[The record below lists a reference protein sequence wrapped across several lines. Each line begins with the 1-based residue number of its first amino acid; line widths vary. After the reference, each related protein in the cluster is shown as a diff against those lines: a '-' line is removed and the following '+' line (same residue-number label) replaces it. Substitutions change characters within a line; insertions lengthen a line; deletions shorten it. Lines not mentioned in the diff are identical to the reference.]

1 VNLPPRLRL
10 GLLVL
15 AFLLVLMTALR
26 VVFWFSF
33 HGTDSPVAF
42 GTLLKAYSLGLR
54 FDLRLA
60 LLLVL
65 PWLVLTRIPALDP
78 ERSTWARHFWAGH
91 LALLACGLVFFYSFD
106 FGHYAYLETRL
117 DVSSLRFLL
126 NPLISLQMMWETYPI
141 GWSILGLVLFGLALR
156 WALRRA
162 VAKTFERQVVLTR
175 RRRIL
180 VITVTVAVYLVGLW
194 GKLSWYPLR
203 WSDAYFSTHRFT
215 SDLTLN
221 PLLYFLDTVCTAE
234 DETFDEEKTR
244 KHYAAVAAYL
254 GVDEPDRQRLGFDR
268 RIRPTALGTGRPNVV
283 VILMESFAAHT
294 TGVFGNPL
302 QPSPHFDAAARE
314 GLLWTRFYTPRF
326 GTARAVF
333 ATFTGIPD
341 TISRR
346 TASRNPQIVNQYTIP
361 GALEGYEKFYFLG
374 GSANWAN
381 IRGMLA
387 HNIEGLHIHEE
398 GSYPDAPRVDVWG
411 ISDLHL
417 FEEAN
422 KVLRTV
428 DKPFFAFIHLSGNH
442 RPYTIPE
449 DNRGFEPRT
458 APEEQL
464 HENGFHSLEEFNSFR
479 FLDHAMGFFLKTAR
493 GEDYFENTLFF
504 FVGDNGTPGKVAALP
519 VAEEV
524 FGLGMYH
531 TPFLIYGPGLIE
543 EPRVFDAPATQ
554 MDVMPT
560 VAGVIG
566 AEVVNT
572 TLGRNLLDPRLPE
585 GYAFIQARRGTETE
599 IGLLGRDFYMLTDV
613 DGRKPRLHAYAS
625 ATPNDDL
632 AAREP
637 ERVRAMTD
645 LGLGLFHTSKW
656 MMYHNAP
663 R

>member
-15 AFLLVLMTALR
+15 AMLLALMTVLR
-26 VVFWFSF
+26 FVFWVSF
-33 HGTDSPVAF
+33 HGSDSPVPFA
-42 GTLLKAYSLGLR
+42 TLLKAFFIGFR

-78 ERSTWARHFWAGH
+78 DRSSWARRFWAGH
-91 LALLACGLVFFYSFD
+91 LAFLACALVFFYSFD
-106 FGHYAYLETRL
+106 LGHYAYLETRL
-117 DVSSLRFLL
+117 DVSTLRFLK
-126 NPLISLQMMWETYPI
+126 NPIISFQMMWETYPI
-141 GWSILGLVLFGLALR
+141 GWSALGLILFGVALD
-156 WALRRA
+156 WFLRRA
-162 VAKTFERQVVLTR
+162 VTKTFERKVVLER

-180 VITVTVAVYLVGLW
+180 VIAVTVVIYLAGIW
-194 GKLSWYPLR
+194 GKASYYPLR
-203 WSDAYFSTHRFT
+203 WSDAFFTTHRFT

-221 PLLYFLDTVCTAE
+221 PLLYFLDTVFTAE
-234 DETFDEEKTR
+234 EEKFNEEKTR
-244 KHYAAVAAYL
+244 EHYDAVAAYL
-254 GVDEPDRQRLGFDR
+254 GVDEPDRERLTFDR
-268 RIRPTALGTGRPNVV
+268 RIRPTALGLQPNVV
-283 VILMESFAAHT
+283 VVLMESFAAHT
-294 TGVFGNPL
+294 TGIFGNPL

-314 GLLWTRFYTPRF
+314 GLLWRRFYTPRF

-333 ATFTGIPD
+333 AAFTGIPD

-346 TASRNPQIVNQYTIP
+346 TASRNPQIVNQYMIP
-361 GALEGYEKFYFLG
+361 NALEGYETFYFLG

-387 HNIEGLHIHEE
+387 HNIGGLRIHEE
-398 GSYPDAPRVDVWG
+398 GSYPEAPRVDVWG

-422 KVLRTV
+422 KVLRGV
-428 DKPFFAFIHLSGNH
+428 GKPFFAFVHLSGNH
-442 RPYTIPE
+442 RPYTIPD

-458 APEEQL
+458 VPEEELQ
-464 HENGFHSLEEFNSFR
+464 ENGFHSLAEFNSFR
-479 FLDHAMGFFLKTAR
+479 FLDHSIGFFLKAAR
-493 GEDYFENTLFF
+493 EEAYFENTLFVF
-504 FVGDNGTPGKVAALP
+504 LGDNGTPGRVAALP
-519 VAEEV
+519 PAEEV

-531 TPFLIYGPGLIE
+531 TPFLIYGPGLIR
-543 EPRVFDAPATQ
+543 EPQGFDAPATQ

-560 VAGVIG
+560 VAGAIG
-566 AEVVNT
+566 ADVVNT
-572 TLGRNLLDPRLPE
+572 TLGRNLLDRRLPD

-599 IGLLGRDFYMLTDV
+599 VGLLGRDFYLIV
-613 DGRKPRLHAYAS
+613 NADGTRPRLHAYAS
-625 ATPNDDL
+625 ASPEKDL
-632 AAREP
+632 AAGEP

-645 LGLGLFHTSKW
+645 LALGFFHTSKW